1 MSDDNDQ
8 ADDQRDDQVDDQ
20 LDDQVDDLAEDQA
33 DDEAND
39 EANDGQGSSRPEDRG
54 EGRDRDGSLHDLQE
68 ESGDEAE
75 LDDVFSLDQLSAA
88 QAGVELDRPPTPEA
102 PLG

>member
-8 ADDQRDDQVDDQ
+8 ADDQRDDQVDD
-20 LDDQVDDLAEDQA
+20 LAEDQA
-33 DDEAND
+33 DDEAD
-39 EANDGQGSSRPEDRG
+39 DGQGSSRPEDRG

>member
-8 ADDQRDDQVDDQ
+8 ADDRCDNQVDDQAEDQVEDQVDDQ
-20 LDDQVDDLAEDQA
+20 ANDQVD
-33 DDEAND
+33 
-39 EANDGQGSSRPEDRG
+39 DGQGSSRPEDRG

-102 PLG
+102 PLA

>member
-8 ADDQRDDQVDDQ
+8 ADDQRDDQVDD
-20 LDDQVDDLAEDQA
+20 LAEDQS
-33 DDEAND
+33 DD

>member
-8 ADDQRDDQVDDQ
+8 ADDQRDDQVDD
-20 LDDQVDDLAEDQA
+20 LAEDQA
-33 DDEAND
+33 DD

>member
-20 LDDQVDDLAEDQA
+20 VDDLAEDQA
-33 DDEAND
+33 DDEAD
-39 EANDGQGSSRPEDRG
+39 DGQGSSRPEDRG

>member
-8 ADDQRDDQVDDQ
+8 ANDQR
-20 LDDQVDDLAEDQA
+20 EDQA
-33 DDEAND
+33 DDQAD
-39 EANDGQGSSRPEDRG
+39 DQTDDQTDDQQGSSRPEDRG
-54 EGRDRDGSLHDLQE
+54 ERRDRDGSLHDLQE

-75 LDDVFSLDQLSAA
+75 LDDVFSLDRLSAA